1 MLQLIEGP
9 VRAESVLRMGG
20 LAEVELRP
28 LDDVDVEALDALQLS
43 PSAVEEEGEEAAGE
57 APTGHR
63 GRAVMAAV
71 ERDEALGAERGDVDA
86 EEWMH

>member
-9 VRAESVLRMGG
+9 ARAESVLRMGG

-28 LDDVDVEALDALQLS
+28 LDDVDVEALDALALS
-43 PSAVEEEGEEAAGE
+43 PSAVEDEGEAAGE
-57 APTGHR
+57 APIGHR
-63 GRAVMAAV
+63 DRAVMAAA
-71 ERDEALGAERGDVDA
+71 ERVEALGAERGDVEA

>member
-9 VRAESVLRMGG
+9 ARAESVLRMGG

-28 LDDVDVEALDALQLS
+28 LDDLDVEALDALALS
-43 PSAVEEEGEEAAGE
+43 PSAGEDEDEEAGE

-63 GRAVMAAV
+63 DRAVMAAV
-71 ERDEALGAERGDVDA
+71 ERDEALPAERGDVDA